1 MKSIQSYRLE
11 IFIKWCFEKSK
22 WIDQMYYNKH
32 QFKSMWEYQTLLLQ
46 SCKVYQFHSDE
57 WVVDFAWEGYSKST
71 QYNVE
76 YTENG
81 NLSNESEW

>member
-1 MKSIQSYRLE
+1 MKSIQSYRLK
-11 IFIKWCFEKSK
+11 IFIKWRFEKSK

-32 QFKSMWEYQTLLLQ
+32 QFKPMWEYQTLILE
-46 SCKVYQFHSDE
+46 SCKVYHFHPNESSI
-57 WVVDFAWEGYSKST
+57 DFAWEGYSKST

-76 YTENG
+76 YTGNE